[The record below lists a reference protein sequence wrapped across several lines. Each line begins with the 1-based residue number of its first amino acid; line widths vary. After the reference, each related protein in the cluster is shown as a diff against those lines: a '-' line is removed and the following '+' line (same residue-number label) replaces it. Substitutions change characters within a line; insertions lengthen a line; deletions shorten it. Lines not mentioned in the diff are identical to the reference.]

1 MNRDQLERELL
12 AFDEGVK
19 LGTEEG
25 MRAAWRKLFWLM
37 VAASFI
43 GSLFSITAI
52 FGTILLK

>member
-25 MRAAWRKLFWLM
+25 MRAAWRKLFWLI
-37 VAASFI
+37 VAASFV
-43 GSLFSITAI
+43 GSLLSISAI
-52 FGTILLK
+52 FITIILK